1 MVFNGSGSIFQIKT
15 NLGNFRNYEILRKSD
30 KVSKNFNNKKALEI
44 PKYLAGNWT
53 RTKDEV
59 PNIRDGLVHR
69 LRHGQSVS
77 EFSENRCA
85 VAYYLF
91 VIFYRM
97 AFLNGHALLSLTLS
111 MNIPATQYFFIIL

>member
-1 MVFNGSGSIFQIKT
+1 MVFYDSGSIFQIKT

-59 PNIRDGLVHR
+59 PNIRDGLATSLPEPEIIR
-69 LRHGQSVS
+69 YQ
-77 EFSENRCA
+77 
-85 VAYYLF
+85 
-91 VIFYRM
+91 
-97 AFLNGHALLSLTLS
+97 AF
-111 MNIPATQYFFIIL
+111 

>member
-1 MVFNGSGSIFQIKT
+1 MVFYGSGSIFQIKT

-59 PNIRDGLVHR
+59 PNIRDGLSYI
-69 LRHGQSVS
+69 QS
-77 EFSENRCA
+77 A
-85 VAYYLF
+85 
-91 VIFYRM
+91 
-97 AFLNGHALLSLTLS
+97 H
-111 MNIPATQYFFIIL
+111 PK